1 MLSVNTIDDILKT
14 FYLDVVAKQINCGA
28 SPLYDMIEKSS
39 VNVDGKNATVPVYYG
54 ISGGLMTTNDD
65 SVELPA
71 SNPCLRTTLEVPLR
85 NVYGVIDITDKA
97 LRVCKDNAE
106 GVVNVLGNEIQA
118 MINSARHSLNR
129 MLWTTGKGLLGT
141 ISDLTGHTSRALFPV
156 SSTTQFTPGMT
167 VDVYRGSTKV
177 YEAKRIGAVLV
188 DEGQI
193 MFTTP
198 VASDNLLQTGDLI
211 YAHNSRSTELQGIPY
226 LFTTDDDYYFGANKK
241 TNAGMAGTSRSL
253 NGALTTEA
261 MQDFLDLLETRSDTT
276 PDLIVCDK
284 ALRRDYISYLQSN
297 RTNIDYLNLD
307 GGFRTLSYNGIPL
320 YGEKYCPSGEMFFLS
335 TDNIKMVQL
344 CDWEW
349 LEGNNGT
356 ILNRLDNKA
365 AYQAVLVKYANYV
378 ATVPNSVGRLYN
390 VTNG

>member
-1 MLSVNTIDDILKT
+1 MLSVNTIDDILKS

-39 VNVDGKNATVPVYYG
+39 VNVDGKNAIIPVYFG
-54 ISGGLMTTNDD
+54 MSGGLMTTNDD
-65 SVELPA
+65 GTDLPNA
-71 SNPCLRTTLEVPLR
+71 NPCLRETLQVPLR

-97 LRVCKDNAE
+97 LRLCKDNAE
-106 GVVNVLGNEIQA
+106 GVVNVLGTEIQA
-118 MINSARHSLNR
+118 MINSARQSLNR
-129 MLWTTGKGLLGT
+129 MLWTTGNGQLG
-141 ISDLTGHTSRALFPV
+141 IVGDNTGIVSRVIVPV
-156 SSTTQFTPGMT
+156 DSVAQFTPGMMI
-167 VDVYRGSTKV
+167 DVYRGQEKIH
-177 YEAKRIGAVLV
+177 EALRVAEVAHDDCRVILTAPIRTENPLQ
-188 DEGQI
+188 EGDI
-193 MFTTP
+193 IF
-198 VASDNLLQTGDLI
+198 
-211 YAHNSRSTELQGIPY
+211 AHRSRATELHGIPY
-226 LFTTDDDYYFGANKK
+226 LFSDDDNYYFGANKTSNPAMGG
-241 TNAGMAGTSRSL
+241 TNRDLGDSIS
-253 NGALTTEA
+253 TEA
-261 MQDFLDLLETRSDTT
+261 MQDFLDLIETRSDTT

-284 ALRRDYISYLQSN
+284 LVRRQYINYLQAN

-320 YGEKYCPSGEMFFLS
+320 YGEKYCPNNHMYFLS

-378 ATVPNSVGRLYN
+378 ATVPNSIGRLYN
-390 VTNG
+390 IC